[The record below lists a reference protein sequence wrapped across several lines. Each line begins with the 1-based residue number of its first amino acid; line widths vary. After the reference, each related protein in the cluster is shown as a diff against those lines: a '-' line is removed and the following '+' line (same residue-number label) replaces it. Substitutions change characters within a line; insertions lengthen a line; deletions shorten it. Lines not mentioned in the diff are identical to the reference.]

1 MHAVGEAL
9 DDSCDV
15 DRVNVP
21 LLQLVEQPVHMWH
34 DTVLTARLWKFHL
47 VPEVPGSLCDT
58 T

>member
-34 DTVLTARLWKFHL
+34 DL